1 MGFGNIN
8 YFYDLFFPLEVHCKE
23 PLVPLN
29 TEEMD
34 RGTHAANQ
42 PSEHTQIVIEVFPEN
57 ENLKG

>member
-1 MGFGNIN
+1 MI
-8 YFYDLFFPLEVHCKE
+8 FFPLVIPCEE

-34 RGTHAANQ
+34 GGTHAANQ

-57 ENLKG
+57 ENLRG